1 MSVGLHE
8 EINRSFLAGGGEAG
22 RLIRTFDWSQTSLG
36 PIEHWPQSLRTAA
49 AILLRSPVPMVMLWG
64 GEGVMLYNDAYSVL
78 AGARHPKLLGSK
90 VREGWP
96 EVTDFNDNVMTVV
109 LAGGTL
115 HYSDQELTLFR
126 HGRPEQ
132 VFMNLDY
139 SPVVD
144 ESGVPVGVL
153 AIVVETTERVLAER
167 RRASLIAL
175 DERLRDF
182 PEAADLSFA
191 ASKILGEAL
200 GACRVG
206 YGVLDVQARSIQV
219 ERNWSA
225 PGFSDVGG
233 LHYFERYGAYFDE
246 LLQGLVVANLDVT
259 SDPRTALH
267 ASAFEELG
275 IRAHL
280 DVPVIED
287 GRAVAEM
294 FVHSA
299 VPRVWTEE
307 EIAFVRDFTRRTR
320 GAIARREA
328 EQALRAS
335 EARLAAVIDSL
346 PVGVGIF
353 GADGYLTLSNPEARR
368 FLQTNRIPSS
378 DPVSA
383 PRWRGW
389 AADGELLK
397 PEDFPGARAIRG
409 ERVVPGV
416 EVLFTD
422 DDGREIWTTVA
433 AVPIKNRD
441 GRVTSFSL
449 AISNIDTVKRTGM
462 ELRESEERF
471 RQLAEAVDQVFY
483 ITDVNAGRLLYL
495 SPAYERVWGRPA
507 SELLA
512 DLTLFLRTI
521 HPDDQERVAA
531 MAPRQA
537 AGEPFEIEYR
547 IVRPDGQVRFIR
559 DRAFPVKADG
569 IRRYAGV
576 ADDVTERRQA
586 TAWFEGVFNSDLMG
600 FTIFDARTG
609 ETLAINDHFLAMTGY
624 SRLDFEQGRWDWRDI
639 TVPDHL
645 AKDEAAIAQAHER
658 GWWEPYEKEYRLR
671 DSRLLP
677 VRIASAP
684 LPGELGRV
692 VVSIEDISE
701 RRAAETALRESE
713 ALARQRAE
721 EIAVVYDAA
730 PIGLCVFDRELRY
743 VRINERLAEINGKP
757 VADHIGRTVRE
768 MVPGIDD
775 QAVSMLHRVL
785 AGEAIFGAEF
795 VGETPAQPG
804 VMRTW
809 RENWLPLRNAAGDI
823 VGITVSAEEVTEAKR
838 VEAELRQLNATLEQ
852 RVAERTAERHLL
864 ATIVDTTEE
873 QIQALDLNYRWLA
886 INPACVDAYMRL
898 YGIRP
903 RIGDSLLELLAH
915 KPEHLEPAKA
925 MWARALAGTAFTAS
939 ADWGDPQLG
948 RRSYEM
954 RFEILRD
961 ASGRQLGAF
970 LTGRD
975 VTQRLDEQNRL
986 AQAEEALRQSQ
997 KMEAMGQLT
1006 GGVAHDFNNLLT
1018 PIVGALDLL
1027 QRRGL
1032 GSEREQ
1038 RLISG
1043 AMQSAERAK
1052 TLVQRLLAFARRQ
1065 PLQAVSV
1072 DVGALVVGMAEL
1084 VSSTTGPQIEVV
1096 VDVASDL
1103 PAAKADPNQ
1112 LEMAL
1117 LNLAVNARDAMPRG
1131 GTLRIS
1137 AKAASVE
1144 PRNDRALRPG
1154 DYVWLSVADTG
1165 VGMDEATI
1173 ARAVEPFFST
1183 KGIGKG
1189 TGLGLSMVH
1198 GLASQ
1203 LGGALTINSRPGLGT
1218 NIELWLPR
1226 SDMAPEIRSSSFD
1239 ARVLVGPRGHALLVD
1254 DEDLVRASTADML
1267 EGLGFSIVEAA
1278 SAEEA
1283 LRFVHQGEPIDLLV
1297 TDHLMPGMSGVEL
1310 ARLVLA
1316 ARPDAGVL
1324 IISGY
1329 AETEGLAPDL
1339 ARLSKPFK
1347 SDELASAL
1355 AQVLGPLRPL

>member
-1 MSVGLHE
+1 MGLHE
-8 EINRSFLAGGGEAG
+8 GINRSFLAGGGEAG
-22 RLIRTFDWSQTSLG
+22 RLIQTRDWAQTSLG
-36 PIEHWPQSLRTAA
+36 PIEHWPQTLKIAT

-64 GEGVMLYNDAYSVL
+64 GDGVMLYNDAYSVF
-78 AGARHPKLLGSK
+78 AGARHPRLLGSK

-96 EVTDFNDNVMTVV
+96 EVADFNDNVMKVG

-153 AIVVETTERVLAER
+153 AIVVETTARVLAER
-167 RRASLIAL
+167 RRVSLIAL
-175 DERLRDF
+175 DERLRDL
-182 PEAADLSFA
+182 PEAADLSFV
-191 ASKILGEAL
+191 ASRILGEAL

-206 YGVLDVQARSIQV
+206 YGVLDEQARSIQV

-225 PGFSDVGG
+225 QGFSDVAGR
-233 LHYFERYGAYFDE
+233 HYVERYGAYFDE
-246 LLQGLVVANLDVT
+246 LLQGLVVANADVT
-259 SDPRTALH
+259 SDTRTVLH
-267 ASAFEELG
+267 ATAFEQLG
-275 IRAHL
+275 LRAHL
-280 DVPVIED
+280 DVPVVED
-287 GRAVAEM
+287 KRAVAVM

-299 VPRVWTEE
+299 IPRIWTEE
-307 EIAFVRDFTRRTR
+307 EVAFVRDFARRTR
-320 GAIARREA
+320 GAIARRQA

-353 GADGYLTLSNPEARR
+353 DSDGCLTLSNPEARR
-368 FLQTNRIPSS
+368 FLTSRIPSK
-378 DPVSA
+378 DPETT
-383 PRWRGW
+383 PRWRAW
-389 AADGELLK
+389 SADGEVLK

-416 EVLFTD
+416 EALFTD
-422 DDGREIWTTVA
+422 DDGREVWTSIAT
-433 AVPIKNRD
+433 VPIKNHD
-441 GRVTSFSL
+441 GQVAAFSL
-449 AISNIDTVKRTGM
+449 AISDIDAVKRTSM
-462 ELRESEERF
+462 ALRESEERF
-471 RQLAEAVDQVFY
+471 RQLAETVDQVFY
-483 ITDVNAGRLLYL
+483 ITDVKAGQLLYL
-495 SPAYERVWGRPA
+495 SPAYERVWRRPA

-512 DLTLFLRTI
+512 DLTLFLKTV

-531 MAPRQA
+531 MASRQA
-537 AGEPFEIEYR
+537 AGEPFEIDYR
-547 IVRPDGQVRFIR
+547 IVRPDGEVRFIR

-569 IRRYAGV
+569 VRRYAGV

-600 FTIFDARTG
+600 FTIFDTQTG

-624 SRLDFEQGRWDWRDI
+624 SRLDFEEGRWDWRDI

-671 DSRLLP
+671 DGRLLP

-684 LPGELGRV
+684 LPGEPGRV
-692 VVSIEDISE
+692 VVSVEDISQ

-713 ALARQRAE
+713 ALARQRAN

-730 PIGLCVFDRELRY
+730 PIGLCVFDRDLRY

-757 VADHIGRTVRE
+757 AADHIGRTVLE
-768 MVPGIDD
+768 MVPGLHD
-775 QAVSMLHRVL
+775 QSLSALHRVL

-795 VGETPAQPG
+795 VGETAAQPG
-804 VMRTW
+804 VMRIW
-809 RENWLPLRNAAGDI
+809 RENWLPLRNVAGDI

-838 VEAELRQLNATLEQ
+838 AEAELRELNATLEQ
-852 RVAERTAERHLL
+852 RVVERTAERHLL
-864 ATIVDTTEE
+864 ASIVDTTEE
-873 QIQALDLNYRWLA
+873 QIQALDLDYRWLA
-886 INPACVDAYMRL
+886 INPACIDAYQRL
-898 YGIRP
+898 YGVRP
-903 RIGDSLLELLAH
+903 SIGDSLLDLLAH
-915 KPEHLEPAKA
+915 KPEHLEAAKA
-925 MWARALAGTAFTAS
+925 VWARALAGTAFTAS
-939 ADWGDPQLG
+939 AEWGDPQLG

-961 ASGRQLGAF
+961 AGGRQTGAF

-975 VTQRLDEQNRL
+975 VTERLEEQKRL

-1027 QRRGL
+1027 QHRGL
-1032 GSEREQ
+1032 GSDREQ

-1084 VSSTTGPQIEVV
+1084 VSSTTGPQIGVV
-1096 VDVASDL
+1096 VDVADDL

-1117 LNLAVNARDAMPRG
+1117 LNLAVNARDAMPGG

-1137 AKAASVE
+1137 AKTASVG
-1144 PRNDRALRPG
+1144 PRNDQALRLG
-1154 DYVWLSVADTG
+1154 DYVQLSVADTG

-1218 NIELWLPR
+1218 NIELWLPL
-1226 SDMAPEIRSSSFD
+1226 SDVAPEIRLSSID
-1239 ARVLVGPRGHALLVD
+1239 AGILAGPRGRALLVD

-1267 EGLGFSIVEAA
+1267 ERLGFAIVEAS

-1283 LRFVHQGEPIDLLV
+1283 LRIVHRGEPIDLLV
-1297 TDHLMPGMSGVEL
+1297 TDHLMSGMSGVEL
-1310 ARLVLA
+1310 ARIVLTT
-1316 ARPDAGVL
+1316 RPDAGVL

-1329 AETEGLAPDL
+1329 AEAEGLAPDL
-1339 ARLSKPFK
+1339 PRLSKPFK
-1347 SDELASAL
+1347 SDELASVL
-1355 AQVLGPLRPL
+1355 AQVLSTP